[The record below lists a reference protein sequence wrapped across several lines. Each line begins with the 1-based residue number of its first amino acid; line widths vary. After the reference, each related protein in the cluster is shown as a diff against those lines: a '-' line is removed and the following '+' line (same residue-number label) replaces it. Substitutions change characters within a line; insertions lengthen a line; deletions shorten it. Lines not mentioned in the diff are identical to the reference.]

1 MADMTAQQLITQA
14 LLNAGAIGAEQTAT
28 DTDLQDGLLRL
39 RSMLRAWSAGG
50 QMVYAVTQDS
60 HALTSGTQNYTIGS
74 GATIDTARPVRIKG
88 AFVRDSNGTDHLLE
102 IIDESKY
109 RGLGTKG
116 LGYTYPAYLYYN
128 PTYPLGTIYLYP
140 PGGGTLYIDS
150 LKPLTD
156 PTTLTGD
163 VEFPGEY
170 DEAIEWGLTIRMCPS
185 YGRDPTLFMYDM
197 AERGENAVLALNA
210 ALSVESVSTEIIKL
224 TRSYN
229 IDSDGA

>member
-1 MADMTAQQLITQA
+1 MADMTAQQLIKQA
-14 LLNAGAIGAEQTAT
+14 LLNAGAIGAEQTPT
-28 DTDLQDGLLRL
+28 DADLQDGLLRL

-50 QMVYAVTQDS
+50 QMIYAVTQDS
-60 HALTSGTQNYTIGS
+60 HVLTGGTPSYTIGS
-74 GATIDTARPVRIKG
+74 GATIDTARPVRIEG
-88 AFVRDSNGTDHLLE
+88 AFIDGIDSPLK
-102 IIDESKY
+102 IIDASKY
-109 RGLGTKG
+109 RGFGMKD

-163 VEFPGEY
+163 VAFPGEY
-170 DEAIEWGLTIRMCPS
+170 DEAIEWGLTIRLCPS

-197 AERGENAVLALNA
+197 AERGENTILALNA
-210 ALSVESVSTEIIKL
+210 ALSVESVSTEVIKL

-229 IDSDGA
+229 INSDGA